1 VIFHPVV
8 QGSYEWVMLRLGV
21 PTASAFDAI
30 ITPKTH
36 KLSAQ
41 ADKYARQLIVEQILR
56 APFDEYLSTG
66 FMLRGNALE
75 SEAVAWYELTRDVDT
90 SDGGFALRDDKLAG
104 ASTDRIVG
112 TDGLLEV
119 KAPSP
124 EQHIAY
130 LLDRE
135 GIGYRYQVQGQL
147 WVYEREWVDTV
158 SYHPAMPKAQVRQY
172 RDEEFIGKLAALV
185 RVLHEMMWEMKEK
198 LRAHGLFEDETRPEL
213 YVMQGGLSEARD

>member
-1 VIFHPVV
+1 MIFHPVV

-30 ITPKTH
+30 ITPKTL

-41 ADKYARQLIVEQILR
+41 SDKYARQLIVEEILR

-66 FMLRGNALE
+66 FMMRGNALE
-75 SEAVAWYELTRDVDT
+75 SEAVAWYELTQDVDT
-90 SDGGFALRDDKLAG
+90 SDGGFALRDDRRAG

-112 TDGLLEV
+112 PDGLLEL
-119 KAPSP
+119 KCPSA

-130 LLDRE
+130 LLDSK
-135 GIGYRYQVQGQL
+135 GIGYQYQVQGQL

-158 SYHPAMPKAQVRQY
+158 SYHPSMPKALVRQS
-172 RDEEFIGKLAALV
+172 RDEEFIGKLANLV
-185 RVLHEMMWEMKEK
+185 NVFHEMKMEMKQKLHET
-198 LRAHGLFEDETRPEL
+198 HGLFDEDDLAFPPL
-213 YVMQGGLSEARD
+213 QVIAGGAA